1 MKAIT
6 FGHTL
11 AMPVKPRISRRRMI
25 ARTTKALAVCSF
37 APGILSAADNT
48 LSSRG
53 AISGEPTAEK
63 IATQILAQG
72 GNVVDAI
79 VAAALTAAV
88 ASPHNTG
95 IGGYG
100 GHMTIAL
107 ANGKKVTAID
117 FNSAAPAAA
126 REDMFAPDEKG
137 NVRGA
142 ANQFGWLAAGVPGVL
157 AGMQLALDRYGTR
170 SFREVVQPAIKLAR
184 DGFTLTPGLA
194 NTIAG
199 AATQFRADEGSRKL
213 FFKDGEP
220 LAAGDTYRNPDLA
233 EMLSSLA
240 QRNSVDSFY
249 RGEIAGHIA
258 DEFKKHGGRVTAKD
272 FAAYRAREV
281 EPLALKWGDY
291 DIRTAPLT
299 AGGLTVLQ
307 ALVILR
313 ALKWDKL
320 PAEFERTHAR
330 IEALRF
336 AWHDRL
342 ALLGDPEKAKVPVAK
357 LLSPDYADEAAA
369 QISRVVKDGKILPL
383 TTQPRSQPGTIH
395 LSAVDKDGNMATC
408 TLTHGGNFG
417 ARVTVDGL
425 GLTLGHGMSRFEPR
439 PGHPNSPGPGKRPLH
454 NMCPTIVLRDGRPVF
469 AVGAR
474 GGRQIP
480 NAVFE
485 VLTQFIALSRP
496 MTEAVAAPRLHTEGN
511 VELSLEKTWPASD
524 LQSLARVGYTLK
536 TGFAAVVSAVSFDPK
551 SGVCHS
557 ATR

>member
-1 MKAIT
+1 
-6 FGHTL
+6 
-11 AMPVKPRISRRRMI
+11 MPVKPHISRRRMI

-37 APGILSAADNT
+37 APGVLPAADNT
-48 LSSRG
+48 FSSRG
-53 AISGEPTAEK
+53 AISGEPAAEK
-63 IATQILAQG
+63 IGAQILAQG

-100 GHMTIAL
+100 GHITIAL

-170 SFREVVQPAIKLAR
+170 SFREVVQPAIELAR

-199 AATQFRADEGSRKL
+199 AATAFRTDEGSRKL
-213 FFKDGEP
+213 FFQDGEP
-220 LAAGDTYRNPDLA
+220 LTAGSTYRNPDLA

-240 QRNSVDSFY
+240 RRNSVDSFY
-249 RGEIAGHIA
+249 RGDIAGHIA
-258 DEFKKHGGRVTAKD
+258 DEFKKHGGLVTAKD

-281 EPLALKWGDY
+281 EPLALKWGDC
-291 DIRTAPLT
+291 DVRTAPLT

-313 ALKWDKL
+313 ALKWNKL
-320 PAEFERTHAR
+320 PAEFARTHAR

-336 AWHDRL
+336 AWQDRL
-342 ALLGDPEKAKVPVAK
+342 ALLGDPEKVKVPVAK
-357 LLSPDYADEAAA
+357 LLSPDYAEEAAA

-395 LSAVDKDGNMATC
+395 LSAVDKDGNMAAC
-408 TLTHGGNFG
+408 TLTHGGSFG

-439 PGHPNSPGPGKRPLH
+439 PGHPNSPGPSKRPLH

-485 VLTQFIALSRP
+485 VLTQFIALGRP

-524 LQSLARVGYTLK
+524 LQPLARVGYFLK
-536 TGFAAVVSAVSFDPK
+536 TGFAAVVSAVSFDAK
-551 SGVCHS
+551 SGACRA